1 MLLPRLPVLSA
12 LLVLLLAAGRCTTAA
27 LLKGSG
33 SRADARVDG
42 RSMMELVGRHPRT
55 RTVPEIS
62 GHGARGPD
70 REGRVQRGL
79 GQYHR
84 RLQNKTYK
92 CKMRAGP
99 LG

>member
-42 RSMMELVGRHPRT
+42 RSMMELVGRHHRT

-70 REGRVQRGL
+70 RVQRGL
-79 GQYHR
+79 GQYCR

-92 CKMRAGP
+92 CKMCSGP